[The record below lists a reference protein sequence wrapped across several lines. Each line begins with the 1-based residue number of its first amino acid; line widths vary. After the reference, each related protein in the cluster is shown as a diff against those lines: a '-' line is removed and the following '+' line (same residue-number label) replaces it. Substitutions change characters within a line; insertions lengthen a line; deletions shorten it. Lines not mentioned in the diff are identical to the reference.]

1 MHSFLG
7 LRDHS
12 MQVIYSNQ
20 IHLTTH
26 ISAVHAK
33 RFSPLFFSTL
43 SLLHGSN
50 FYFCINHYLFTL
62 QNANK
67 YTQLHIKLNRTIIEL
82 ELSVN
87 KPPL

>member
-7 LRDHS
+7 LREHS

-67 YTQLHIKLNRTIIEL
+67 YTQLHMKLNGTIIEL